1 MEKLFL
7 FLSQAPVSTKG
18 DLIMYAKNEN
28 GILIFPPQNK
38 DNILNYNQN
47 SSLLETD
54 GYIDYSDTEMAFY
67 NSGSGYSFDE
77 NNRIVDITQTDEYKA
92 KIDATEKAEK
102 IRDLQLQI
110 SELDRKRIRAMC
122 EPSIKDETT
131 GQTWL
136 EYYTL
141 QIKELREK
149 INNLI

>member
-1 MEKLFL
+1 
-7 FLSQAPVSTKG
+7 
-18 DLIMYAKNEN
+18 MYAKNEN

-54 GYIDYSDTEMAFY
+54 GYIDYSDAEMALY
-67 NSGSGYSFDE
+67 NIGTGYSFDE

-92 KIDATEKAEK
+92 KVSAAKKTEK
-102 IRDLQLQI
+102 INDLQFQI

-122 EPSIKDETT
+122 EPSVKDEIT

-136 EYYTL
+136 EYYNL
-141 QIKELREK
+141 QVQELRIQ
-149 INNLI
+149 INELG